1 MIWLNRLQSWKV
13 TLKHPVVAQV
23 AQESALVA
31 LATSRLDAAT
41 SEGGGEAVLGV
52 AMNKLV
58 TVARLS
64 VNAAAY
70 ATATG
75 PTVLDASHAVN
86 RAVEA
91 ARDASGADG
100 DGQGHATHGCLTGTS
115 PLETLETV
123 EERQTRRSPSERRG
137 ARSLARGQLPLEER
151 LL

>member
-1 MIWLNRLQSWKV
+1 M
-13 TLKHPVVAQV
+13 AQV

-115 PLETLETV
+115 PLETQRDRRREADAPFALG
-123 EERQTRRSPSERRG
+123 EERS
-137 ARSLARGQLPLEER
+137 SLARAGTIAPRGEAPLR
-151 LL
+151 HTLRASPV